1 MTPTSTTPPSNG
13 SQIRHSSMQNFD
25 EDLISGY
32 LDGTLRHRQAQ
43 RVRLLIEENSD
54 ARRLYEELRA
64 LRKATLSTRFEPPD
78 DDAWPELPK
87 TGTSRFSRR
96 LGWMLLLSWLTVVVG
111 LALWRLFAT
120 TGDLLEIFL
129 YLGLPGAFVLL
140 LVSVLV
146 DRLRDPDE
154 ERYRG
159 VFR

>member
-1 MTPTSTTPPSNG
+1 MTPPSKTPP
-13 SQIRHSSMQNFD
+13 SQSPTMQNFD

-32 LDGTLRHRQAQ
+32 LDGTLRQRQAQ
-43 RVRLLIEENSD
+43 RVRLLIEQNAD

-64 LRKATLSTRFEPPD
+64 LRKAALSTRFEPPD
-78 DDAWPELPK
+78 DDAWPELPQ

-96 LGWMLLLSWLTVVVG
+96 LGWMVLLSWLAVVVG
-111 LALWRLFAT
+111 LALWRLFTT
-120 TGDLLEIFL
+120 TGDPLEIFL
-129 YLGLPGAFVLL
+129 YLGLPGAFVFL

>member
-1 MTPTSTTPPSNG
+1 MTKPSIDKNALT
-13 SQIRHSSMQNFD
+13 FD

-43 RVRLLIEENSD
+43 RVRLLIEED
-54 ARRLYEELRA
+54 AEARRLYEELKA
-64 LRKATLSTRFEPPD
+64 LRQATLGTRFEPPD
-78 DDAWPELPK
+78 DAAWPELPQ
-87 TGTSRFSRR
+87 TGTSRVSRR
-96 LGWMLLLSWLTVVVG
+96 LGWLLLLSWLTVSVA
-111 LALWRLFAT
+111 LALWHLFSA
-120 TGDLLEIFL
+120 TGDPLQIFL
-129 YLGLPGAFVLL
+129 VLGLPGAIVLL

>member
-1 MTPTSTTPPSNG
+1 MTPPSKTQP
-13 SQIRHSSMQNFD
+13 SLTPSFD

-32 LDGTLRHRQAQ
+32 LDGTLRQRQAQ
-43 RVRLLIEENSD
+43 RVRLLIEENDD

-78 DDAWPELPK
+78 DDAWPELPQN
-87 TGTSRFSRR
+87 GTSRLSRR
-96 LGWMLLLSWLTVVVG
+96 LGWILLLSWLTVVTG
-111 LALWRLFAT
+111 LALWRLFTT
-120 TGDLLEIFL
+120 TGDPLEIFL
-129 YLGLPGAFVLL
+129 YLGLPGAFVFL

-146 DRLRDPDE
+146 DRLHDPDE